1 MPARR
6 EERHFHMLFEHA
18 PISLWEQDFSAI
30 RAYFSTLRRK
40 GVRDLGAYLD
50 EHPGEID
57 ACMARIRVV
66 DVNHRTLEMFGVRS
80 KRALLADL
88 SRFFRDEMRV
98 HFRSELLA
106 LWDGQRSWSG
116 EGVNYTLDGRPLD
129 ILLSWQILPGSEK
142 SWEQVLVSIE
152 DVTDLRQAER
162 ELRVSEARLRGLFEN
177 SPVSLWE
184 EDYRGIKAFFD
195 QLRAEGVDDL
205 EAYIEDHP
213 DCVARCMAMIRV
225 VDVNRRT
232 LEVFGAKTKKELLAG
247 LDQVFRDE
255 MGDHFR
261 GELLHLWQ
269 GRLAYDAEGINY
281 TLSGEPIH
289 IHLHL
294 TVFPGCE
301 ATFERVLVAIEDVT
315 ARHRA
320 EEYLRYLGTHDVM
333 TGLYNRAYYQDE
345 LKRLDAGRLAAVA
358 VVAADLD
365 GLKEVN
371 DGLGHEAGDNL
382 IRRAAEVLKAGFR
395 AEDVIARIGGDEF
408 VVLMPDVDAG
418 AAHEAVER
426 VESLIRINN
435 KFYGEPLL
443 RISFGVADRQ
453 AGAEMRELMRAA
465 DREMYRHKR
474 ARQSGEGN
482 AAKS

>member
-1 MPARR
+1 MPAKRD
-6 EERHFHMLFEHA
+6 ERHFHMLFEHA

-30 RAYFSTLRRK
+30 RARFGALRRQ
-40 GVRDLGAYLD
+40 GVRDLGTYLD
-50 EHPGEID
+50 EHPGELD
-57 ACMARIRVV
+57 ACMGLIKVV
-66 DVNHRTLEMFGVRS
+66 DVNHRTLELFGVRS
-80 KRALLADL
+80 RRALLADL

-106 LWDGQRSWSG
+106 LWDGQLSWSG
-116 EGVNYTLDGRPLD
+116 EGINYTLDGRPLY
-129 ILLSWQILPGSEK
+129 ILLSWRILPGSEK
-142 SWEQVLVSIE
+142 NWKQVLVSIE
-152 DVTDLRQAER
+152 DVSALRQAER

-184 EDYRGIKAFFD
+184 EDYREIKSFFD
-195 QLRAEGVDDL
+195 RLRTEGVEDL
-205 EAYIEDHP
+205 EAYIEEHP

-232 LEVFGAKTKKELLAG
+232 LEVFGAKSKQQLLSS

-255 MGDHFR
+255 MGAHFR
-261 GELLHLWQ
+261 QELLHLWQ

-281 TLSGEPIH
+281 TLSGEPIY

-315 ARHRA
+315 ARHQA

-345 LKRLDAGRLAAVA
+345 LKRLDASRPAAVA

-395 AEDVIARIGGDEF
+395 TEDVIARIGGDEF
-408 VVLMPDVDAG
+408 VVLMPG
-418 AAHEAVER
+418 AQAEAAREAIER
-426 VESLIRINN
+426 VESLIKINN

-453 AGAEMRELMRAA
+453 AGDEMRDLTRAA
-465 DREMYRHKR
+465 DRAMYRHKR
-474 ARQSGEGN
+474 ARQQGE
-482 AAKS
+482 AQERE